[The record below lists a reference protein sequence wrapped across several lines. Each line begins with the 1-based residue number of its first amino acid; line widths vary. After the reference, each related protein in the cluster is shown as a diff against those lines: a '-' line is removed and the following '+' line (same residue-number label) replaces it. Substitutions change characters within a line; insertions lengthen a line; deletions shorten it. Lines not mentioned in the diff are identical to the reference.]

1 MKLTKIGSDYIVVD
15 EKNFADSSLQNIPR
29 VHLIKL
35 NFKNPTRELVTRV
48 LQLFPK
54 TNRFVIDSNV
64 REYNIILR
72 RTTKKYYVMNRKDVD
87 ILTFLRKNNKILFNF
102 LNLTTYQQGVF
113 LYFFDDLLRNTEV
126 IAITK
131 EMFDEKM
138 ELLDKWNGNVIIAN
152 NSGEL

>member
-1 MKLTKIGSDYIVVD
+1 
-15 EKNFADSSLQNIPR
+15 
-29 VHLIKL
+29 
-35 NFKNPTRELVTRV
+35 
-48 LQLFPK
+48 
-54 TNRFVIDSNV
+54 
-64 REYNIILR
+64 
-72 RTTKKYYVMNRKDVD
+72 MNRKDVD